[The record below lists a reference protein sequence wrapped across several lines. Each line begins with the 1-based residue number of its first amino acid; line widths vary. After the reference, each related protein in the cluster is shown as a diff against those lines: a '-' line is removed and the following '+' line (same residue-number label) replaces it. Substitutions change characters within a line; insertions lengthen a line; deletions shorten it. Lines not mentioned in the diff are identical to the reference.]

1 MQVGPVTVLSYALK
15 PPLRTD
21 ETHALVHL
29 FERGR

>member
-1 MQVGPVTVLSYALK
+1 MQVGPVTVLSYAPK
-15 PPLRTD
+15 PLLTTD